1 MENIRIIFMGT
12 PKFGVPILKALIDN
26 YHLVG
31 VITQPDK
38 SFNISPIKKLALE
51 FNLPLFQPEDITKE
65 EGLIKDLN
73 PDLIITCAYGQFISK
88 NTLDYPK
95 FGCLNVHAS
104 LLPKLRGGAPLHRAI
119 INGYHKTGVTIM
131 KTILKMDAGD
141 IISQIET
148 EIKEDDT
155 VGTLHDRLSLLGR
168 DLLIKTLPKI
178 IKGEVKY
185 LKQDH
190 SLATYAPI
198 LTKNDEKIDFNKN
211 KREIINLIRGLNP
224 YPGAYALLDNKVY
237 KIWKA
242 RMGENGFMNYLNGEI
257 IKIYDDGLG
266 VKVGNG
272 EIIIEEIQVEGKK
285 RLAVKDFLNG
295 LQNKETLI
303 GKVFQ

>member
-1 MENIRIIFMGT
+1 VENIRIIFMGT

>member
-1 MENIRIIFMGT
+1 VENIRIIFMGT

-88 NTLDYPK
+88 NILDYPK

-104 LLPKLRGGAPLHRAI
+104 LLPKLRGGAPIHRAI

>member
-88 NTLDYPK
+88 NILDYPK

-104 LLPKLRGGAPLHRAI
+104 LLPKLRGGAPIHRAI

>member
-88 NTLDYPK
+88 NILDYPK

-104 LLPKLRGGAPLHRAI
+104 LLPKLRGGAPIHRAI

-303 GKVFQ
+303 GEVFQ

>member
-88 NTLDYPK
+88 NILDYPR

-104 LLPKLRGGAPLHRAI
+104 LLPKLRGGAPIHRAI